1 MEAVHLNTV
10 QLPTATHSDR
20 CLEIFHCSSAV
31 NGSCPIEPCLIKRHP
46 KGIIKN
52 QTLKKKIAKI

>member
-1 MEAVHLNTV
+1 MGVIHLDTM

-20 CLEIFHCSSAV
+20 RLEIFHCSSAV
-31 NGSCPIEPCLIKRHP
+31 NGSCPIERHL
-46 KGIIKN
+46 KDIT